1 MSKCMTKQ
9 KEKDSISFR
18 IPKELD
24 DWVRAKIMSGEFES
38 WSDAAE
44 QALIL
49 LRKRL
54 EENKQ

>member
-1 MSKCMTKQ
+1 MTKQ